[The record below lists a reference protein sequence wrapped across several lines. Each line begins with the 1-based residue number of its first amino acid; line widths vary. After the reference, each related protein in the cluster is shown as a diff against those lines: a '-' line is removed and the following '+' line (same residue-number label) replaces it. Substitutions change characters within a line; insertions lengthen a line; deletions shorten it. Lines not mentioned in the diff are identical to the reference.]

1 VIFQVR
7 HEAQNKGAPGPGP
20 STGAVTK
27 GSLSS
32 RSAQDVRGD
41 VRSGVRGIRSLNGK
55 QSSLL
60 IMHHAVW
67 IRAFHG

>member
-20 STGAVTK
+20 STGAATK

-32 RSAQDVRGD
+32 RSAED